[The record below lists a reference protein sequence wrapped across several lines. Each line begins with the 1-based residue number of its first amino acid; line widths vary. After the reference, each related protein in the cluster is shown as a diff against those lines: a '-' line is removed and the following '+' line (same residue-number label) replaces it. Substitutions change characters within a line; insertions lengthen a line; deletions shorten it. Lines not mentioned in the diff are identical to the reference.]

1 MKNSIAKN
9 YIFNLIYQML
19 TVITPLVTTPYV
31 SRVLGATNIGIYGY
45 TFSIV
50 TYFVLF
56 GSLGI
61 SMYGQREI
69 AYAQNDAQKRSKIF
83 WELIIIRLL
92 TNAIALAIFYFFFC
106 RNGDYAIYYK
116 ILIFELSASAFDI
129 SWYFM
134 GIEDFGKPVIRNIIV
149 KAIGLVCIFL
159 FVKEKNDLW
168 KYLLIYSLSDFLGN
182 VTLWFYVP
190 KYISKP
196 VLNKLSY
203 IYHIQPILSLFVPQI
218 ATQVYTVL
226 DKTMVG
232 NITNDMSEVGYY
244 DNAQKI
250 VKALLALVT
259 AMGSVM
265 SSRIAASFSN
275 GSKEEMKTYLS
286 KSIHLVWMI
295 SVPFVFGLIA
305 ISEILVPWYFGNG
318 YEPVKYLMCT
328 TTPILI
334 AIGLSNITGIQYL
347 IQVGEQSKY
356 TISVVAGAL
365 INMVFNFIFI
375 HLFGTIGAVIS
386 TVIAE
391 YSILGIQL
399 YFVRKDLDIKD
410 FFKPSIKYLIS
421 GLAMCLVVYGVEHL
435 IGGGTIGILVSILV
449 GVVSYIGMLIILRDQ
464 FFKDV
469 CKQILKR

>member
-1 MKNSIAKN
+1 
-9 YIFNLIYQML
+9 ML

>member
-1 MKNSIAKN
+1 MKNSLAKN

-69 AYAQNDAQKRSKIF
+69 AYVQNDSEKKSKIF
-83 WELIIIRLL
+83 WELVLIRLI
-92 TNAIALAIFYFFFC
+92 TNLIALSVFYYFFC
-106 RNGDYAIYYK
+106 RSGDYATYYK

-134 GIEDFGKPVIRNIIV
+134 GIEDFGKPVIRTIIV
-149 KAIGLVCIFL
+149 KLIGLICIFL
-159 FVKEKNDLW
+159 FVKEQNDLW

-182 VTLWFYVP
+182 ITLWFYVP

-196 VLNKLSY
+196 TLKKLSY
-203 IYHIQPILSLFVPQI
+203 IYHIQPVLSLFVPQI

-232 NITNDMSEVGYY
+232 NITKDMSEVGYY

-275 GSKEEMKTYLS
+275 GDKEDMKGYLAQ
-286 KSIHLVWMI
+286 SINLVWMI
-295 SVPFVFGLIA
+295 SVPFAFGLIA
-305 ISEILVPWYFGNG
+305 ISDILVPWYFGEG
-318 YEPVKYLMCT
+318 YEPVKYLMCA

-334 AIGLSNITGIQYL
+334 SIGLSNITGIQYL
-347 IQVGEQSKY
+347 IQVGKQNQY
-356 TISVVAGAL
+356 TISVVAGAV
-365 INMVFNFIFI
+365 INMIFNYIFI
-375 HLFGTIGAVIS
+375 HVFGTIGAVIS

-399 YFVRKDLDIKD
+399 FFVRNELDIKS
-410 FFKPSIKYLIS
+410 FFTPCFKYLIS
-421 GLAMCLVVYGVEHL
+421 GITMCIIVYFVEHS
-435 IGGGTIGILVSILV
+435 IGSGTISILVSILV
-449 GVVSYIGMLIILRDQ
+449 GVVSYVVMLLVLKDK
-464 FFKDV
+464 FFKRLLNQLLR
-469 CKQILKR
+469 K